1 MPQLKG
7 ENTMKTETKTA
18 RVEIKKLI
26 DTIGMD
32 NILNLHFNEIHSRTG
47 VSYIALQNAMSYY
60 KYRKQ

>member
-1 MPQLKG
+1 
-7 ENTMKTETKTA
+7 MKVETKTA

-32 NILNLHFNEIHSRTG
+32 NILNLHFNEIHDRTG

-60 KYRKQ
+60 RYRKQ